1 MTKDSLSF
9 QGTINSFFPLWYVGK
24 SGVCCPST
32 SCISYFFSCMSEF
45 ESSREF
51 VLWIMYQ
58 NRSQQSWM
66 CEDNWQMKRIL
77 IFHQVFGLN
86 ECICEYPHV
95 ARPRQEKAAFTWDIY
110 SITNRQFIAKK
121 QNKTKKKLVCV
132 ILVSWKTSHYHA
144 QFHSNGFG
152 RQRTTVCC

>member
-1 MTKDSLSF
+1 
-9 QGTINSFFPLWYVGK
+9 
-24 SGVCCPST
+24 
-32 SCISYFFSCMSEF
+32 MSEF

-110 SITNRQFIAKK
+110 SITKAVLQAVYSKKTK
-121 QNKTKKKLVCV
+121 QNKKNLS
-132 ILVSWKTSHYHA
+132 VSSLLAEKHLIIMLNFIQMGSA
-144 QFHSNGFG
+144 GSEQLFVVSFLAA
-152 RQRTTVCC
+152 